1 MCKWEYRCLGS
12 FQILSKG
19 PKTLKKGPK
28 HYKKSPNGLKKSPK
42 HYKKGP
48 KPLKKSPKLILS
60 PNYLKIVEYFEG
72 YCPPEVDSVHEW

>member
-19 PKTLKKGPK
+19 PKPLKKGPK
-28 HYKKSPNGLKKSPK
+28 HYKKS
-42 HYKKGP
+42 P

-72 YCPPEVDSVHEW
+72 YCPPEVDSVHGRCLSP